1 MLQLNIK
8 KRRYTS
14 KAYFCY
20 VLCRMQFSIVLRKER
35 KIILLKDLSC
45 TVIRKWQ
52 VLYSQLSFFSGHCR
66 DLELVSSL
74 ARVRNSGALFQ
85 SNVCKQFLVGT
96 YSCCLYYQSVRYS
109 GVSGARRMLTVYVYC
124 PRILSSCV

>member
-1 MLQLNIK
+1 
-8 KRRYTS
+8 
-14 KAYFCY
+14 
-20 VLCRMQFSIVLRKER
+20 MQFSIVLRKER

-52 VLYSQLSFFSGHCR
+52 VLYSQLPFFSGHCR

-74 ARVRNSGALFQ
+74 VRDRNSGALFQ

-96 YSCCLYYQSVRYS
+96 
-109 GVSGARRMLTVYVYC
+109 
-124 PRILSSCV
+124 

>member
-1 MLQLNIK
+1 MK

-35 KIILLKDLSC
+35 KKILFKGSSC

-52 VLYSQLSFFSGHCR
+52 VLYSQLPFFSGDCR

-74 ARVRNSGALFQ
+74 VRVRNSGALFQ
-85 SNVCKQFLVGT
+85 SNVCKQFLVG
-96 YSCCLYYQSVRYS
+96 
-109 GVSGARRMLTVYVYC
+109 
-124 PRILSSCV
+124 I

>member
-1 MLQLNIK
+1 MNIK

-35 KIILLKDLSC
+35 KIILLKGSSC

-52 VLYSQLSFFSGHCR
+52 VLYSQLPFFSGDCR
-66 DLELVSSL
+66 HLELVSSL
-74 ARVRNSGALFQ
+74 ARVVNSGALFQ
-85 SNVCKQFLVGT
+85 SNVCKQFLVG
-96 YSCCLYYQSVRYS
+96 
-109 GVSGARRMLTVYVYC
+109 
-124 PRILSSCV
+124 I